1 MSQYVLWIQIKL
13 ISTNYREKLNF
24 CQVIVKGKE
33 FEILKFCWIRGFSFS
48 FANWY
53 YYSLSS
59 VFMYFQ

>member
-48 FANWY
+48 FAN
-53 YYSLSS
+53 
-59 VFMYFQ
+59 